1 MTSRI
6 GKENMDD
13 KKKEV
18 VENTEIVPVEI
29 TEELLKEKLY
39 EVRGVKVML
48 DSDLAEIYGY
58 ETKNFNRQVKNN
70 AKKFEGDEFMFRL
83 TKTEFDEILRCK
95 NFTSSWGGSRY
106 TAYAFTEQGVY
117 MLMTVLR
124 GDLAIKQS
132 RALVRTFKKMKDYI
146 VSNEML
152 PSNRH
157 MLQLSMQVTNTAQS
171 IVEIKHCL
179 NQVEDNMALVM
190 GELSDVVRKSEL
202 ANILT
207 EFSEGQSNRGYLFMN
222 GQIFDSDV
230 AYAEIYSQARSSI
243 YVVDN
248 FISTKTLQLLTHA
261 RDGVE
266 IRVYSDNLM
275 KGLTAIEYTD
285 FRKQYTGL
293 DIELYESGGVFHD
306 RYIILDYGLDSE
318 KIYLCGASSKD
329 SGARI
334 TTILEDRDKDKYK
347 DIIELLLN
355 NNKLK
360 L

>member
-1 MTSRI
+1 
-6 GKENMDD
+6 
-13 KKKEV
+13 
-18 VENTEIVPVEI
+18 
-29 TEELLKEKLY
+29 
-39 EVRGVKVML
+39 
-48 DSDLAEIYGY
+48 
-58 ETKNFNRQVKNN
+58 
-70 AKKFEGDEFMFRL
+70 
-83 TKTEFDEILRCK
+83 
-95 NFTSSWGGSRY
+95 
-106 TAYAFTEQGVY
+106 

-124 GDLAIKQS
+124 GELAIKQS

-275 KGLTAIEYTD
+275 KGLSATEYTD

-293 DIELYESGGVFHD
+293 KIELFESGGLFHD
-306 RYIILDYGLDSE
+306 RYIILDYGLDSA

-334 TTILEDRDKDKYK
+334 TTILEDQDKDKYK
-347 DIIELLLN
+347 DVIELLLN